1 MANHAEGLA
10 PGALVRF
17 GSLDFIVTIGGGLE
31 HIHVLVRPTRTAN
44 LGPVVE
50 AFEGMRLRARRI
62 MPPRIVGPLTS
73 IMRVW
78 GIKLHVFMGPRPTLE
93 DLHHV
98 LFSLA
103 NIMAQLS
110 GGETLSLEIP
120 TMGVP
125 KRLPF
130 SLPTRWRTRI
140 VLPRRLLVHPPQT
153 ASSWG

>member
-78 GIKLHVFMGPRPTLE
+78 GIKLHVFI
-93 DLHHV
+93 